1 MGEIKDHL
9 DAQNNEQVL
18 SSFHEWIIQQAHAAR
33 SAKGAVRPPDPDN
46 GASVKSPRIAP
57 ELSVKS
63 SIGSSQECPV
73 DPSEQAALAPGRSRI
88 SSFETRV
95 VRMICGLLVAVA
107 VAVAWQAYRDEQT
120 MKLVQAWKH
129 SSVIWLSD
137 ALGAALDAASGA
149 NRQQSQ
155 SAAESAVEPSNTSSD
170 QAKPTSAVTSVAAK
184 EYGELNEQLQTMA
197 NDLVALRR
205 SVEQLTARQEQMS
218 RDILTV
224 QATQQNVSE
233 KISSLTQAAPVH
245 APPRKNVARLVRSE
259 TPRQPAAASVSSQ
272 PPAAAAVSPVDQ
284 PPRPPLPLTTPA
296 EAPSPIH

>member
-1 MGEIKDHL
+1 MGEIKGHL

-18 SSFHEWIIQQAHAAR
+18 SSFHEWIIQQAHAAK

-46 GASVKSPRIAP
+46 GASVKSPRTAP

-155 SAAESAVEPSNTSSD
+155 SAAESAVEPSSTSSD

-272 PPAAAAVSPVDQ
+272 PLAAAAASPVDQ

>member
-18 SSFHEWIIQQAHAAR
+18 SSFHEWIIQQAHAAK

-46 GASVKSPRIAP
+46 GAFVKSPCTAP

-73 DPSEQAALAPGRSRI
+73 DPSEQAAPAPGSSRI

-95 VRMICGLLVAVA
+95 VCMICGLLVAVA

-137 ALGAALDAASGA
+137 ALGAALGAASGA

-155 SAAESAVEPSNTSSD
+155 SAAQSVVEPSDTSSD
-170 QAKPTSAVTSVAAK
+170 QAKPTSVAAK

-224 QATQQNVSE
+224 QATEQNVSE

-245 APPRKNVARLVRSE
+245 AAPRKNVARLVRSE

-272 PPAAAAVSPVDQ
+272 PPAAAAASPVDQ
-284 PPRPPLPLTTPA
+284 PPRPPLPLATPA
-296 EAPSPIH
+296 EAPSPTH